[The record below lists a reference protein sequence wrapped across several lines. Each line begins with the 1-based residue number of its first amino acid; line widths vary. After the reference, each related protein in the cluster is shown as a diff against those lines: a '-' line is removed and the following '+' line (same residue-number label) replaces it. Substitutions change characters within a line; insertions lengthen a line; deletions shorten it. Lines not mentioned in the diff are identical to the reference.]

1 MTRLRALI
9 FGHKALAILAIAAAL
24 AVKAL
29 IPTGFMPA
37 RAGQAFMIELCW
49 DGANDPGPVRIALPM
64 KGDAGDPA
72 AQGDM
77 KAKSGCLFASLAM
90 AATAGADALLL
101 AVALAYVMAL
111 GLRPAAPLL
120 RRHGPGLRPPLRGP
134 PLTV

>member
-9 FGHKALAILAIAAAL
+9 LGHKAVAIAMIAVAL

-29 IPTGFMPA
+29 IPAGFMPS

-72 AQGDM
+72 VQADM
-77 KAKSGCLFASLAM
+77 KAKSGCLFTGLAM
-90 AATAGADALLL
+90 AATAGVDALLL
-101 AVALAYVMAL
+101 AIAIAYVMAL
-111 GLRPAAPLL
+111 GLRPVAPVL